1 MTEESVLRS
10 LHIFRVFVNL
20 NKQEEPN
27 INLARN
33 QKAAAQPKHKR
44 EDGEKEELLVY
55 IARSE

>member
-1 MTEESVLRS
+1 M
-10 LHIFRVFVNL
+10 FVNL